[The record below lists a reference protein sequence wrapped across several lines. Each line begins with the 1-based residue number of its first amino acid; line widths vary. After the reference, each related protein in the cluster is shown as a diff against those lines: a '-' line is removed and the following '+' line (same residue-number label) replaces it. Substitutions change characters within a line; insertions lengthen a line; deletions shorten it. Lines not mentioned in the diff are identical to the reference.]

1 MLSPKRVKHRKQ
13 HRGRRAGLS
22 RGQTKVQ
29 FGEYGIKALEPGCV
43 VALGGGTTID
53 DENWALVRSRAVTVY
68 LEASFDTLW
77 SRIGGERTRP
87 LAAGRSRAHL
97 AGLYESRRSRYQ
109 EADHTVDA
117 NRPLNAV
124 AAEVLSLWSG

>member
-1 MLSPKRVKHRKQ
+1 M
-13 HRGRRAGLS
+13 
-22 RGQTKVQ
+22 
-29 FGEYGIKALEPGCV
+29 
-43 VALGGGTTID
+43 GTPHIDGMEIQLID
-53 DENWALVRSRAVTVY
+53 DENWALVRSRAATVY

-77 SRIGGERTRP
+77 SRIGEARTRP

-117 NRPLNAV
+117 NRPLDAV